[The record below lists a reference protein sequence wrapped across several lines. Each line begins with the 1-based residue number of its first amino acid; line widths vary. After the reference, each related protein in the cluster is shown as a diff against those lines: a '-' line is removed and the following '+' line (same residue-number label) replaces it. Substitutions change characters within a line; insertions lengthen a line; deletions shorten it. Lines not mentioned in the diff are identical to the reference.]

1 MAVSCLSSDMWKSWE
16 RQGKTE
22 FIKACKQFV
31 KSDENVSPVLTKN
44 GKNAGLTRAV
54 YELIWHGIKGPL
66 RREAT
71 ATTLGEIVNL
81 HSDMPSII
89 LDVVSVID
97 AETSCAENNGDERQ
111 RFCFIVKETEK
122 FLSDKLLKERL
133 EIDTLQ
139 DVGTLKNRNFYTKFI
154 KVKTKLYYKQRK
166 FNLFREESEGYAKLI
181 TELNQEVSGN
191 VTPTNILEVIKSL
204 IGCFNLDPNRVLDII
219 LESFECRRDHHHFFI
234 PLLRSYMCDPKIL
247 CEVLGFKYCFYQN
260 NAEETTPKSLYFVT
274 ALMLQHNIIALDDI
288 YSWLTPDDKVIHKEW
303 EKDMKEAKEYVRKL
317 GIICLK
323 DKDKEEP
330 VEEKE
335 NVQEKYAA
343 NQKFGLCEALLKV
356 GDWNHAKQ
364 LTKRL
369 PEHCVLDQP
378 PVARALC
385 ELLHS
390 VMEPVYRK
398 NCGLAE
404 KIVGRPVPL
413 LDSPL
418 APQPARSFVELRE
431 SVIPMLLALGP
442 SMHYDPVLMYKVI
455 RLAKAALTQGCGE
468 NQQAIPEG
476 ENNLYYDIITLLDEV
491 ILPSLSYMDCN
502 CCIAE
507 EVWNVIKL
515 YPYQCRY
522 CLYSRWKNET
532 YQQHAKLLRKRGEA
546 LKKIKSIM
554 KRVSKENIKPVGR
567 LIGKLTHCSPGFLFD
582 YVLVQIQIYDNLINP
597 VVDSLKYLTSLSY
610 DVLGYCLIESLASAD
625 RDRFKHDGTSISL
638 WLQSLASFCG
648 AIFKKYNIE
657 LTGLLQYVANQLKAQ
672 KSLDLLILKEI
683 VQKMAGIEAAEEMTP
698 EQLEAMAG
706 GELLKGEAGYFS
718 QVRNTKKSSQRLK
731 EALSEQNLAVALCL
745 LMAQQRYCVVYK
757 ETDKSH
763 LKLVGK
769 LYDQCQDT
777 LVQFGTFLGS
787 TLSMEEYVTKLPTIH
802 SMLADYHIHA
812 DVAFFLARPMF
823 THAINLKYD
832 ALRKA
837 DPNCKKL
844 SPSAKHQK
852 YCEAAGEV
860 MSPIV
865 ASVRP
870 LHPPKVWEDISPQFL
885 VTFWSL
891 TMYDLFVPNDCYQ
904 REINKIKQLSLQV
917 MDSKDMAASK
927 GKKEQ
932 ERYTALM
939 EKLQEEK
946 KKQHEH
952 VEKVMARLKQEK
964 DSWFLSRS
972 AKSAKNETITQFLQ
986 LCLFP
991 RCIFTA
997 TDAVYCAKFVHT
1009 IHSLKTA
1016 NFSTLLCY
1024 DRLFCDI
1031 TYSVTSCTENEA
1043 NRYGRFLCAML
1054 ETVMRWHSEKATFE
1068 KECSNYPGFVTK
1080 FRVSNQFSEAND
1092 HVGYENYRH
1101 VCHKWH
1107 YKITKAMVV
1116 CLDSKDYVQIR
1127 NSLIILIKIL
1137 PHFPVLAKLSQII
1150 ERKIEKV
1157 REEEK
1162 NQRQDLFILATSY
1175 SGQLKA
1181 KSASMIRETDFH
1193 QVGDKPSKSQD
1204 CGSVKQELNNPAA
1217 TVATKQVNGE
1227 IKQEKD
1233 RSVEKTKDAGAV
1245 RESNKERSERKSAGR
1260 QQQQQTTIT
1269 GEMSGGKLSSASKSG
1284 IINATS
1290 TSEGKRE
1297 ALSGSIKEKSEKE
1310 KNKEK
1315 DYELKEKLSKKEERR
1330 EEGEREKRSKE
1341 KKEDKAAQREERALQ
1356 REERAYRDDRYL
1368 EMPNPS
1374 LKEEQVLQQRF
1385 GGGGSGERY
1394 YGGSSS
1400 GGIERSSHY
1409 YPREPTHDDRD
1420 RDLSSLSNSSS
1431 GSGHRRSQEPP
1442 EVDRDV
1448 KRRKLEGGSSTKSSK
1463 HEERKQQQLLEAMS
1477 LGGGSMEKPE
1487 KKERSSKTKD
1497 KSMRDKNVTE
1507 EEKELRKER
1516 KLGRKRDRAEEAMLL
1531 AEQKR
1536 RKEEEKAAKLA
1547 SHQNGEPSESH
1558 GRDKHHYPKDK
1569 SPYSRERERSHD
1581 REGRDKHRR
1590 SNEGKRR

>member
-1 MAVSCLSSDMWKSWE
+1 ISRL
-16 RQGKTE
+16 
-22 FIKACKQFV
+22 I
-31 KSDENVSPVLTKN
+31 
-44 GKNAGLTRAV
+44 

-71 ATTLGEIVNL
+71 ASALGEIASL
-81 HSDMPSII
+81 HSDMPSVI
-89 LDVVSVID
+89 LDVISVID
-97 AETSCAENNGDERQ
+97 AETSCAENNSDERQ
-111 RFCFIVKETEK
+111 RFCFIVKEAEK

-166 FNLFREESEGYAKLI
+166 FNLFREESEGYAKLV

-191 VTPTNILEVIKSL
+191 ITPTNILEVIKSL

-219 LESFECRRDHHHFFI
+219 LESFECRPDHHQFFI

-260 NAEETTPKSLYFVT
+260 NAEETTPKSLYLVT
-274 ALMLQHNIIALDDI
+274 ALMLQHNIISLDDI
-288 YSWLTPDDKVIHKEW
+288 YAWEW

-317 GIICLK
+317 SIISTK
-323 DKDKEEP
+323 DKDKDEP

-356 GDWNHAKQ
+356 GDWSHAKQ

-369 PEHCVLDQP
+369 PEHCMLEQP

-385 ELLHS
+385 QLLHS

-398 NCGLAE
+398 
-404 KIVGRPVPL
+404 
-413 LDSPL
+413 D
-418 APQPARSFVELRE
+418 

-442 SMHYDPVLMYKVI
+442 SMHYDPVLMYKVL
-455 RLAKAALTQGCGE
+455 RLAKAALMQGVGE
-468 NQQAIPEG
+468 NQQATPEG
-476 ENNLYYDIITLLDEV
+476 EDNL
-491 ILPSLSYMDCN
+491 
-502 CCIAE
+502 
-507 EVWNVIKL
+507 
-515 YPYQCRY
+515 Y

-546 LKKIKSIM
+546 QKKIKSIM

-582 YVLVQIQIYDNLINP
+582 YVLLQIQIYDNLINP

-610 DVLGYCLIESLASAD
+610 DVLGYCLVESLASAD

-787 TLSMEEYVTKLPTIH
+787 TLSMEEYVTKLPSIH

-823 THAINLKYD
+823 THAINIKYD

-891 TMYDLFVPNDCYQ
+891 TMYDLFVPTESYQ

-952 VEKVMARLKQEK
+952 VEKVMARLKQ
-964 DSWFLSRS
+964 
-972 AKSAKNETITQFLQ
+972 
-986 LCLFP
+986 
-991 RCIFTA
+991 
-997 TDAVYCAKFVHT
+997 VY
-1009 IHSLKTA
+1009 
-1016 NFSTLLCY
+1016 
-1024 DRLFCDI
+1024 
-1031 TYSVTSCTENEA
+1031 
-1043 NRYGRFLCAML
+1043 
-1054 ETVMRWHSEKATFE
+1054 
-1068 KECSNYPGFVTK
+1068 
-1080 FRVSNQFSEAND
+1080 
-1092 HVGYENYRH
+1092 
-1101 VCHKWH
+1101 
-1107 YKITKAMVV
+1107 
-1116 CLDSKDYVQIR
+1116 
-1127 NSLIILIKIL
+1127 
-1137 PHFPVLAKLSQII
+1137 
-1150 ERKIEKV
+1150 
-1157 REEEK
+1157 
-1162 NQRQDLFILATSY
+1162 
-1175 SGQLKA
+1175 
-1181 KSASMIRETDFH
+1181 
-1193 QVGDKPSKSQD
+1193 
-1204 CGSVKQELNNPAA
+1204 
-1217 TVATKQVNGE
+1217 
-1227 IKQEKD
+1227 
-1233 RSVEKTKDAGAV
+1233 
-1245 RESNKERSERKSAGR
+1245 
-1260 QQQQQTTIT
+1260 
-1269 GEMSGGKLSSASKSG
+1269 
-1284 IINATS
+1284 
-1290 TSEGKRE
+1290 
-1297 ALSGSIKEKSEKE
+1297 
-1310 KNKEK
+1310 
-1315 DYELKEKLSKKEERR
+1315 
-1330 EEGEREKRSKE
+1330 
-1341 KKEDKAAQREERALQ
+1341 
-1356 REERAYRDDRYL
+1356 
-1368 EMPNPS
+1368 
-1374 LKEEQVLQQRF
+1374 
-1385 GGGGSGERY
+1385 
-1394 YGGSSS
+1394 
-1400 GGIERSSHY
+1400 
-1409 YPREPTHDDRD
+1409 
-1420 RDLSSLSNSSS
+1420 
-1431 GSGHRRSQEPP
+1431 
-1442 EVDRDV
+1442 
-1448 KRRKLEGGSSTKSSK
+1448 
-1463 HEERKQQQLLEAMS
+1463 
-1477 LGGGSMEKPE
+1477 
-1487 KKERSSKTKD
+1487 
-1497 KSMRDKNVTE
+1497 
-1507 EEKELRKER
+1507 
-1516 KLGRKRDRAEEAMLL
+1516 
-1531 AEQKR
+1531 
-1536 RKEEEKAAKLA
+1536 
-1547 SHQNGEPSESH
+1547 
-1558 GRDKHHYPKDK
+1558 
-1569 SPYSRERERSHD
+1569 
-1581 REGRDKHRR
+1581 
-1590 SNEGKRR
+1590 

>member
-1 MAVSCLSSDMWKSWE
+1 MAGSSISMELWKNWE
-16 RQGKTE
+16 KQGKAE
-22 FIKACKQFV
+22 FIKTCKQFI
-31 KSDENVSPVLTKN
+31 KSENISPILSKDGN
-44 GKNAGLTRAV
+44 DGLTRLV
-54 YELIWHGIKGPL
+54 YELIWHGIRGPL
-66 RREAT
+66 RREMT
-71 ATTLGEIVNL
+71 VSTLGEIVGF
-81 HSDMPSII
+81 HKDMPSLI
-89 LDVVSVID
+89 LDVVSMID
-97 AETSCAENNGDERQ
+97 AETSCTENNTEERQ
-111 RFCFIVKETEK
+111 RFCFIVKECEK
-122 FLSDKLLKERL
+122 FLSEKLLKERL

-191 VTPTNILEVIKSL
+191 VNARNILEVIKSL

-219 LESFECRRDHHHFFI
+219 LESFECRPDHHNFFI

-247 CEVLGFKYCFYQN
+247 CEVLGFKYCFYQG
-260 NAEETTPKSLYFVT
+260 NADEVTPKSLYLVT
-274 ALMLQHNIIALDDI
+274 ALMLQHGIIALEDI
-288 YSWLTPDDKVIHKEW
+288 YCWLAPEDKIIYKEW
-303 EKDMKEAKEYVRKL
+303 EKEMKEAKEYVRKL
-317 GIICLK
+317 NIISTKEK
-323 DKDKEEP
+323 DKDET

-343 NQKFGLCEALLKV
+343 NQKFGLCEALLTV
-356 GDWNHAKQ
+356 GDWNHAEQ
-364 LTKRL
+364 LTKKL
-369 PEHCVLDQP
+369 PEHCTMEQP

-385 ELLHS
+385 QLLHS
-390 VMEPVYRK
+390 IMEPVYRK
-398 NCGLAE
+398 NCGLAA

-413 LDSPL
+413 LNKSNPL
-418 APQPARSFVELRE
+418 APKPAYTFLELRE
-431 SVIPMLLALGP
+431 NVIPMLLALGP
-442 SMHYDPVLMYKVI
+442 SMHHDPVLMYKVLRI
-455 RLAKAALTQGCGE
+455 AKAALTQYGVDA
-468 NQQAIPEG
+468 QKPVPEG
-476 ENNLYYDIITLLDEV
+476 DTLYHDIITLMDEV

-507 EVWNVIKL
+507 EVWNILKL

-532 YQQHAKLLRKRGEA
+532 YQNHAKLLRKRGEA
-546 LKKIKSIM
+546 QKKIKSIM

-610 DVLGYCLIESLASAD
+610 DVLGYCLVESLASAD
-625 RDRFKHDGTSISL
+625 RDRFKYDGTSISL

-683 VQKMAGIEAAEEMTP
+683 VQKMAGIEAAEEMTT

-718 QVRNTKKSSQRLK
+718 QVRNTKKSSLRLK
-731 EALSEQNLAVALCL
+731 EALSEHNLAVALCL

-787 TLSMEEYVTKLPTIH
+787 TLSMEEYVTKLPSIH
-802 SMLADYHIHA
+802 SMLADYHMHA

-823 THAINLKYD
+823 THAINLKFE
-832 ALRKA
+832 ALRKL
-837 DPNCKKL
+837 DPNGKKM
-844 SPSAKHQK
+844 SPSTKHQR
-852 YCEAAGEV
+852 YCEAASDV

-891 TMYDLFVPNDCYQ
+891 TMYDLFVPTESYQ
-904 REINKIKQLSLQV
+904 REINKLKQLASQA
-917 MDSKDMAASK
+917 MDSKDLATK

-932 ERYTALM
+932 ERFTALQ
-939 EKLQEEK
+939 EKLHDEK
-946 KKQHEH
+946 KKQQEH

-972 AKSAKNETITQFLQ
+972 AKAAKNETITQFLQ

-997 TDAVYCAKFVHT
+997 MDAVYCAKFVHT

-1054 ETVMRWHSEKATFE
+1054 ETVMRWHSEKSTFE
-1068 KECSNYPGFVTK
+1068 KECANYPGFVTK

-1137 PHFPVLAKLSQII
+1137 PHFPVLAKLRQII
-1150 ERKIEKV
+1150 EKKIEKV

-1162 NQRQDLFILATSY
+1162 NCRQDLFILATSY
-1175 SGQLKA
+1175 CGQLKA
-1181 KSASMIRETDFH
+1181 KSATMIRENDFH
-1193 QVGDKPSKSQD
+1193 QVGDKAAMSQD
-1204 CGSVKQELNNPAA
+1204 IVNSKQESNSAVPAA
-1217 TVATKQVNGE
+1217 PATKQVNGE
-1227 IKQEKD
+1227 IKQEKE
-1233 RSVEKTKDAGAV
+1233 RSSEKHSEKMKEPTV
-1245 RESNKERSERKSAGR
+1245 REPKERSERKSASR
-1260 QQQQQTTIT
+1260 QNT
-1269 GEMSGGKLSSASKSG
+1269 EVMKSGSSKSISG
-1284 IINATS
+1284 PGLT
-1290 TSEGKRE
+1290 EMKRE
-1297 ALSGSIKEKSEKE
+1297 PMAGSGKEKAENKS
-1310 KNKEK
+1310 KEK
-1315 DYELKEKLSKKEERR
+1315 DYEIKEKMSKKEERR
-1330 EEGEREKRSKE
+1330 EEMEREKRPKE
-1341 KKEDKAAQREERALQ
+1341 KKEDKAAQREERSY
-1356 REERAYRDDRYL
+1356 REERYGDMPSPSVKEDPRYSGTVGGDRYYV
-1368 EMPNPS
+1368 N
-1374 LKEEQVLQQRF
+1374 
-1385 GGGGSGERY
+1385 SGDR
-1394 YGGSSS
+1394 G
-1400 GGIERSSHY
+1400 HY
-1409 YPREPTHDDRD
+1409 YQRESQHEE

-1431 GSGHRRSQEPP
+1431 GSLHRRSQEPP
-1442 EVDRDV
+1442 EVERDV
-1448 KRRKLEGGSSTKSSK
+1448 KRRKMEGSTSSKSSK
-1463 HEERKQQQLLEAMS
+1463 HEERKQQLMEAMAAGVP
-1477 LGGGSMEKPE
+1477 LEKAE
-1487 KKERSSKTKD
+1487 KKDRSSKSKD
-1497 KSMRDKNVTE
+1497 KGMRDKATTE

-1516 KLGRKRDRAEEAMLL
+1516 KLGRKRDRAEEALL
-1531 AEQKR
+1531 EQKR
-1536 RKEEEKAAKLA
+1536 RKDEEKGQISL
-1547 SHQNGEPSESH
+1547 
-1558 GRDKHHYPKDK
+1558 R
-1569 SPYSRERERSHD
+1569 SRARAVARS
-1581 REGRDKHRR
+1581 RR
-1590 SNEGKRR
+1590 T